1 MDGEQKKKDPG
12 AGDGGGDPGGV
23 KSTEKSEKS
32 STPVKVKEEPSG
44 TSSTSSTPSK
54 SSDVKSEPKSSGGN
68 AAPGGASSSGG
79 SEDMSEMDKAALSK
93 ALQDYMALAQTANA
107 LQNAQQ
113 VQVSSFQKSNSQRD
127 FEVKFST

>member
-1 MDGEQKKKDPG
+1 MDGEQKKKDP
-12 AGDGGGDPGGV
+12 AGDGDPGGV

-32 STPVKVKEEPSG
+32 STPVKVKEEPSASG

-54 SSDVKSEPKSSGGN
+54 SSDVKSEPKSSGGGS
-68 AAPGGASSSGG
+68 AAAGGASSSGG

-113 VQVSSFQKSNSQRD
+113 VQVSFVSK
-127 FEVKFST
+127 VKFS

>member
-1 MDGEQKKKDPG
+1 MDGEHKKKDPG

-54 SSDVKSEPKSSGGN
+54 SSDVKSEPKSSGGGSA

-113 VQVSSFQKSNSQRD
+113 VQVRFFQKSNSHSD
-127 FEVKFST
+127 FDHI